1 MATINFDLLRET
13 AIKARAEGIAAAHS
27 AQRGGTCNMDKC
39 AIDFG
44 RHRKTTQAK
53 VEKLFDEL
61 GIFCYRR
68 SSGLWKGMYLIS
80 TGVPYQ
86 GHPNTVAAEAMT
98 QIFRDAGFGACT
110 YYQMD

>member
-1 MATINFDLLRET
+1 MAIDFDLLRTT
-13 AIKARAEGIAAAHS
+13 ATSARAYAHLQAS
-27 AQRGGTCNMDKC
+27 KAQTGGTCNMDKC
-39 AIDFG
+39 ALDLG

-53 VEKLFDEL
+53 VEKLFEEL
-61 GIFCYRR
+61 GIFCWRR
-68 SSGLWKGMYLIS
+68 TSGMWKGMYLLG

-98 QIFRDAGFGACT
+98 QIFKDFGFKACT